1 VSEALAGTILLA
13 LLFLFFSL
21 GLEIAFSLGLIGLLG
36 LLWLKGWT
44 VGLGVVGSVAWSNA
58 SSFSF
63 VAVPLFVFMS
73 AILLH
78 SGIGQS
84 LYAAVARWVGFLP
97 GGLAVASVFACAI
110 FAAVSGSSVAT
121 AATIGMIA
129 IPEMESR
136 GYHKPLIYGSLAAG
150 GTLGILIPPSIPM
163 IIFGVMTET
172 SVGQLYIIFGVMTET
187 SVGQLYMAGI
197 LPGILLALLFA
208 AYIVGYAMVYPG
220 RAPRGEE
227 GSVPLREKLRSLVE
241 VAPIALL
248 IVVVLG
254 SMYFGIVTPTE
265 AAALG
270 VSMSLLLAVTI
281 GRLSWPGLVRAFHET
296 VRTTSMIM
304 LIIIFASIF
313 SHVIALLGT
322 PKALLGLVTGLD
334 LAPWMVFAMIF
345 GILIAIAYAL
355 EELSVMIIM
364 LPILFPLVTGL
375 GFDPVWFGIVMIVWL
390 EMGFIT
396 PPVGINLFV
405 IQGVARGS
413 SMRDIAVGSTPF
425 VLLMILL
432 VVILF
437 LFPDLALWLPRQM
450 MPGSR

>member
-1 VSEALAGTILLA
+1 VSEALLGTA
-13 LLFLFFSL
+13 LLLLLFALFAM
-21 GLEIAFSLGLIGLLG
+21 GLEIAFSLGLVGLVG

-78 SGIGQS
+78 AGIGES

-150 GTLGILIPPSIPM
+150 GTLGILIPPSVPM
-163 IIFGVMTET
+163 
-172 SVGQLYIIFGVMTET
+172 IIFGVMTET

-197 LPGILLALLFA
+197 IPGILLGLLFA
-208 AYIVGYAMVYPG
+208 AYIVGYAMVYPD
-220 RAPRGEE
+220 RCPRGAERH
-227 GSVPLREKLRSLVE
+227 VPLREKLGSLVE
-241 VAPIALL
+241 VAPIVLL

-254 SMYFGIVTPTE
+254 SMYFGVVTPTE

-270 VSMSLLLAVTI
+270 VSVSLLLAVTV
-281 GRLSWPGLVRAFHET
+281 GRLTWAGFVRAFHET
-296 VRTTSMIM
+296 VRTTAMIM

-322 PKALLGLVTGLD
+322 PRALLGLVTSLN
-334 LAPWMVFAMIF
+334 LAPWMVFGMIF
-345 GILIAIAYAL
+345 AILILIAYAL

-413 SMRDIAVGSTPF
+413 RMGDIAAGATPF
-425 VLLMILL
+425 VLLLVLM

-437 LFPDLALWLPRQM
+437 LVPDVALWLPRQM
-450 MPGSR
+450 MPGPR

>member
-1 VSEALAGTILLA
+1 VSEALIGTVLLA
-13 LLFLFFSL
+13 LLFLLFAL
-21 GLEIAFSLGLIGLLG
+21 GLEIAFSLGVVGLIG

-58 SSFSF
+58 SSYSF

-84 LYAAVARWVGFLP
+84 LYAAVAQWVGFLP
-97 GGLAVASVFACAI
+97 GGLAVASVGACAI

-172 SVGQLYIIFGVMTET
+172 SVGQLY
-187 SVGQLYMAGI
+187 MAGI
-197 LPGILLALLFA
+197 LPGILLGLLFA
-208 AYIVGYAMVYPG
+208 IYIVGYAMVFPT
-220 RAPRGEE
+220 RAPRGDE
-227 GSVPLREKLRSLVE
+227 SRAPLRQRLRSLVE
-241 VAPIALL
+241 VAPIVLL
-248 IVVVLG
+248 IAVVLG
-254 SMYFGIVTPTE
+254 SMYLGIVTPTE

-270 VSMSLLLAVTI
+270 VSVSLVLAVTV
-281 GRLSWPGLVRAFHET
+281 GHLRWAGLTRAFHET
-296 VRTTSMIM
+296 VRTTSFIM

-313 SHVIALLGT
+313 SHVIALLGA
-322 PKALLGLVTGLD
+322 PKALLGLVTGLN
-334 LAPWMVFAMIF
+334 LAPWMVFALIF
-345 GILIAIAYAL
+345 ALLVAIAYAL

-405 IQGVARGS
+405 IQGIARGS
-413 SMRDIAVGSTPF
+413 RMRDIAVGSTPF
-425 VLLMILL
+425 VIILILL

-437 LFPDLALWLPRQM
+437 LVPDLALWLPRRM
-450 MPGSR
+450 MGQPGG

>member
-1 VSEALAGTILLA
+1 MSEALVGTVLLA

-21 GLEIAFSLGLIGLLG
+21 GLEIAFSLGLVGLLG

-78 SGIGQS
+78 AGIGQS

-129 IPEMESR
+129 IPEMERR

-150 GTLGILIPPSIPM
+150 GTLGILIPPSVPM
-163 IIFGVMTET
+163 
-172 SVGQLYIIFGVMTET
+172 IIFGVMTET

-208 AYIVGYAMVYPG
+208 GYIVGYAMVYPG

-304 LIIIFASIF
+304 LIIIFASVF

-322 PKALLGLVTGLD
+322 PRALLGLVTGLN
-334 LAPWMVFAMIF
+334 LAPWIVFAMIF
-345 GILIAIAYAL
+345 GVLILIAYAL

-425 VLLMILL
+425 VLILILL

-437 LFPDLALWLPRQM
+437 LVPDLALWLPRQM
-450 MPGSR
+450 MPGPR

>member
-1 VSEALAGTILLA
+1 VSEALAGALLLA
-13 LLFLFFSL
+13 LLFLLFSL
-21 GLEIAFSLGLIGLLG
+21 GLEIAFSLGLVGLLG

-63 VAVPLFVFMS
+63 VAVPLFIFMS

-78 SGIGQS
+78 AGIGKS

-129 IPEMESR
+129 VPEMESR

-150 GTLGILIPPSIPM
+150 GTLGILIPPSVPM
-163 IIFGVMTET
+163 
-172 SVGQLYIIFGVMTET
+172 IIFGVMTET

-197 LPGILLALLFA
+197 LPGLVLALLFA
-208 AYIVGYAMVYPG
+208 AYIIGYALYYPE

-227 GSVPLREKLRSLVE
+227 GRGPLREKLTSLVE
-241 VAPIALL
+241 VVPIAIL

-254 SMYFGIVTPTE
+254 SMYLGIVTPTE

-270 VSMSLLLAVTI
+270 VFMSLVLGVI
-281 GRLSWPGLVRAFHET
+281 VGRLTWAGLARAFHET
-296 VRTTSMIM
+296 VRTTSMIL

-322 PKALLGLVTGLD
+322 PRALLGLVTGLN
-334 LAPWMVFAMIF
+334 LAPWMVFSMIF
-345 GILIAIAYAL
+345 ALLIVIAYAL

-375 GFDPVWFGIVMIVWL
+375 GFDPVWFGIVMVVWL

-413 SMRDIAVGSTPF
+413 TMRDIAVGATPF
-425 VLLMILL
+425 VVILVLL

-437 LFPDLALWLPRQM
+437 LVPDLALWLPRQM
-450 MPGSR
+450 MAGQ